1 MKKIANNQ
9 DRDGVASGKAQ
20 AHHWAILMPSNM
32 ANAVGGHSSHLRG
45 EALSPLVRN
54 RARNLMLAE
63 RYGLLLANNPTP
75 GTEEWRE
82 MTLINGLMGL
92 HADRIARLE
101 LRLARAVSMQ
111 ARRDLR
117 RVKKRR
123 MLAIRIV
130 TNVEILDCTGQT
142 QSPYEERT
150 APVAGWKPYSI

>member
-63 RYGLLLANNPTP
+63 RYGLLLANYPTP

-82 MTLINGLMGL
+82 MILINGLMGL

-101 LRLARAVSMQ
+101 LRLARSISMQ

-117 RVKKRR
+117 RVKK
-123 MLAIRIV
+123 AAHV
-130 TNVEILDCTGQT
+130 SN
-142 QSPYEERT
+142 PY
-150 APVAGWKPYSI
+150 GH

>member
-1 MKKIANNQ
+1 MKKNNQ
-9 DRDGVASGKAQ
+9 QSRSGWGGKRKGAG
-20 AHHWAILMPSNM
+20 APLGNT
-32 ANAVGGHSSHLRG
+32 NAVKHGERSRRAFFPFEGG

-63 RYGLLLANNPTP
+63 RYGLLLATNPTQ

-101 LRLARAVSMQ
+101 LSLARSVSMQ

-117 RVKKRR
+117 RVKK
-123 MLAIRIV
+123 
-130 TNVEILDCTGQT
+130 
-142 QSPYEERT
+142 
-150 APVAGWKPYSI
+150 

>member
-1 MKKIANNQ
+1 MKKNSQ
-9 DRDGVASGKAQ
+9 QSRSGWGGKRKGAG
-20 AHHWAILMPSNM
+20 APLGNT
-32 ANAVGGHSSHLRG
+32 NAVKHGERSRRAFFPFEGG

-101 LRLARAVSMQ
+101 LRLARSVSMQ
-111 ARRDLR
+111 ITSSGGWNSGRRAGFELYRDWNGGDGQ
-117 RVKKRR
+117 
-123 MLAIRIV
+123 LADYR
-130 TNVEILDCTGQT
+130 
-142 QSPYEERT
+142 PYALASE
-150 APVAGWKPYSI
+150 

>member
-1 MKKIANNQ
+1 MGNN
-9 DRDGVASGKAQ
+9 
-20 AHHWAILMPSNM
+20 
-32 ANAVGGHSSHLRG
+32 NAVKHGERSRRAFFPFEGG

-82 MTLINGLMGL
+82 MTLINGFMGL

-101 LRLARAVSMQ
+101 LSLARSVSMQ

-117 RVKKRR
+117 RVKKSG
-123 MLAIRIV
+123 A
-130 TNVEILDCTGQT
+130 C
-142 QSPYEERT
+142 
-150 APVAGWKPYSI
+150 

>member
-1 MKKIANNQ
+1 M
-9 DRDGVASGKAQ
+9 ASGKAQ

-45 EALSPLVRN
+45 ERRFLRWCEIV
-54 RARNLMLAE
+54 LAE

-117 RVKKRR
+117 RVKKSG
-123 MLAIRIV
+123 A
-130 TNVEILDCTGQT
+130 C
-142 QSPYEERT
+142 
-150 APVAGWKPYSI
+150 